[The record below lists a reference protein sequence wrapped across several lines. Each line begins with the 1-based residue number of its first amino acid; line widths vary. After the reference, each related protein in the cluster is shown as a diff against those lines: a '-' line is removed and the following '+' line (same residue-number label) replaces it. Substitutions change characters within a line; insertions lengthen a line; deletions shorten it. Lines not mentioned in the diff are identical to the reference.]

1 MVKKV
6 FLIMNKNQNKYITE
20 SLKQRKDTMGKNI
33 KKRYPRYLKE
43 FKCIGG
49 KCEDSCCV
57 GWDIDIDKI
66 TFRQYYKVQDKEMKR
81 MFQKNVHNNDN
92 YLDSDVDYGKV
103 KLTIGKRC
111 PFLDDENYCIIYS
124 KLGEEYLS
132 NVCTSF
138 PRIINKVDGCYEM
151 SLDVSCPEAARIILL
166 IEEGIEFEEGEETL
180 EKFIVSSDIDTT
192 SKKFNKSLVKYF
204 KEIRELSIKI
214 IKNRKFDLSQRL
226 YILGEF
232 MNALEGKFE
241 HNYNNVPKFIEEYDI
256 NSVGDSYKKNQSSY
270 IIQMD
275 FFKKM
280 LDFLDVPKEVD
291 SLSFKEYTK
300 QVIVGFEFEEE
311 EDISKHSELYIKA
324 FEDYTEKFINNNSY
338 IFENYLVN
346 FIYNNMF
353 PFSETES
360 IFDGYI
366 MLLARYSFIKF
377 YLVGKYLYN
386 KYDSRENIVEFIQ
399 VFSKI
404 IGHHKTFTVDLL
416 NYIKENKFDN
426 MDFNC

>member
-1 MVKKV
+1 
-6 FLIMNKNQNKYITE
+6 
-20 SLKQRKDTMGKNI
+20 MGKNI
-33 KKRYPRYLKE
+33 KKRYPSYFKE
-43 FKCIGG
+43 FKCIAG
-49 KCEDSCCV
+49 KCEDSCCI

-66 TFRQYYKVQDKEMKR
+66 TFRQYYKVKDKEMKR

-92 YLDSDVDYGKV
+92 YLNSEVDYGKV
-103 KLTIGKRC
+103 KLTKEKRC
-111 PFLDDENYCIIYS
+111 PFLDEENYCVIYS

-138 PRIINKVDGCYEM
+138 PRIINIVDGVYEM
-151 SLDVSCPEAARIILL
+151 SLDVACPEAARIILL
-166 IEEGIEFEEGEETL
+166 KEGGIEFEEGTETL
-180 EKFIVSSDIDTT
+180 EKHIVSSDIDTK
-192 SKKFNKSLVKYF
+192 SKKFNNSLVKYF
-204 KEIRELSIKI
+204 SEIRDMSIKI
-214 IKNRKFDLSQRL
+214 IKNRKFDLSQRF

-232 MNALEGKFE
+232 LSALEKKSKQ
-241 HNYNNVPKFIEEYDI
+241 NYNNVPKFIKEYNID
-256 NSVGDSYKKNQSSY
+256 SVSDSYGKNQSSY

-280 LDFLDVPKEVD
+280 LGFLNVSKEVD
-291 SLSFKEYTK
+291 SLSFKEYTN
-300 QVIVGFEFEEE
+300 QIIVAFKLEE
-311 EDISKHSELYIKA
+311 EDEISVHSELYKKA
-324 FEDYTEKFINNNSY
+324 FEDYTAKFINNNY

-366 MLLARYSFIKF
+366 MLLTRYSFIKF

-386 KYDSRENIVEFIQ
+386 NEDSKENVVKFIQ

-404 IGHHKTFTVDLL
+404 IGHHKTYTVDVL
-416 NYIKENKFDN
+416 NYIKENKLDN
-426 MDFNC
+426 MQFAKILLPKL